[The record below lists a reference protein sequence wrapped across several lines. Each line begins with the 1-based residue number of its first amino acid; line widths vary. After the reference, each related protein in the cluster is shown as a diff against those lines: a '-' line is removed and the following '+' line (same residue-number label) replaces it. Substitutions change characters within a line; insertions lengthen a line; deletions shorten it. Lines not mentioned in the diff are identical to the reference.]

1 MDYKQIVPSIFLKN
15 GEAVEWPDKDERI
28 TDDPVQLALNY
39 ANYGAD
45 SIIVFDLSEDS
56 HSHAINIGVIR
67 NICRTVDIP
76 VIGSGN
82 VGRLEDIKRMIYA
95 GCYKA
100 CLNFTRRIDT
110 ALTEDAGRRFGREH
124 IAIAVDNVGQLEA
137 GTIQIKNYVSEII
150 LIGSFD
156 LESCTEWVTKNCTRN
171 VNPINMGLIPVF
183 SKKTFHDAAA
193 VLRSYEI
200 TGISGGELNY
210 NYREFMNFKRQCKG
224 LGVSVNSFESKL
236 SWSDFKLNSDGMIP
250 VVVQD
255 YKNNDVLM
263 LAYMNEKAYNATIQ
277 SGIMTYWSRSR
288 NELWVKGDTSG
299 HYQYVKSLTADCDN
313 DTILAKVYQVGAAC
327 HTGSRSCFFN
337 EMVSKEFDKSNPM
350 EVFNNVY
357 RKICE
362 SSEAPGSDSYTNYMF
377 DKGIDK
383 LLKKLGEEC
392 TEIIVAA
399 KNPDPEE
406 IKYSMADWL
415 YNAMILMSEKGVTWE
430 DVSKEIAH
438 R

>member
-1 MDYKQIVPSIFLKN
+1 
-15 GEAVEWPDKDERI
+15 
-28 TDDPVQLALNY
+28 
-39 ANYGAD
+39 
-45 SIIVFDLSEDS
+45 
-56 HSHAINIGVIR
+56 
-67 NICRTVDIP
+67 
-76 VIGSGN
+76 
-82 VGRLEDIKRMIYA
+82 
-95 GCYKA
+95 
-100 CLNFTRRIDT
+100 
-110 ALTEDAGRRFGREH
+110 
-124 IAIAVDNVGQLEA
+124 
-137 GTIQIKNYVSEII
+137 
-150 LIGSFD
+150 
-156 LESCTEWVTKNCTRN
+156 
-171 VNPINMGLIPVF
+171 
-183 SKKTFHDAAA
+183 
-193 VLRSYEI
+193 
-200 TGISGGELNY
+200 
-210 NYREFMNFKRQCKG
+210 MNFKRQCKG

-236 SWSDFKLNSDGMIP
+236 SWSDFKLNSDGMVP
-250 VVVQD
+250 VIVQD
-255 YKNNDVLM
+255 YKNNEVLM
-263 LAYMNEKAYNATIQ
+263 LAYMNEMAYNATIQ

-313 DTILAKVYQVGAAC
+313 DTILAKVYQVGVAC
-327 HTGSRSCFFN
+327 HTGARSCFFN
-337 EMVSKEFDKSNPM
+337 EMVSKEFDRSNPM
-350 EVFNNVY
+350 EVFNTVY